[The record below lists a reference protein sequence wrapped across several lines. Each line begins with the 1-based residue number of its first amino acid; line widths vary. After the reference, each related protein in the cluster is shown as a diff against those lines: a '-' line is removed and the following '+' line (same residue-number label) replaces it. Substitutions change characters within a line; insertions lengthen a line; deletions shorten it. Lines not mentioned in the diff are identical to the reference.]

1 MFIARISL
9 PINMNNQQQTLSSL
23 PVLYSFRRCPYAMR
37 ARLAIAAAGLQ
48 VALREV
54 VLKDK
59 PEAML
64 AISPKA
70 TVPVLQTSDSVL
82 EESLDIALWAFEQS
96 DPAGFWQPLSVEQQ
110 QFTLSLIAE
119 TDGDFKAALDRYKY
133 ADRYP
138 ENSQLHY
145 RQQGEVFLAKL
156 EQMLSHQSFL
166 IMPQP
171 TLADIAVMPFI
182 RQFVM
187 VDHNWFN
194 HADYPQLQRWLNAF
208 LQSAIFK
215 RIMQHYP
222 PWQPGDETV
231 LFPA

>member
-1 MFIARISL
+1 
-9 PINMNNQQQTLSSL
+9 MNNQQPSASVSL

-64 AISPKA
+64 SISPKA
-70 TVPVLQTSDSVL
+70 TVPVLQTRDTVL
-82 EESLDIALWAFEQS
+82 EESLDIALWAFGQS
-96 DPAGFWQPLSVEQQ
+96 DPAGFWQPLSAEQQ
-110 QFTLSLIAE
+110 QLTLSLINE
-119 TDGDFKAALDRYKY
+119 TDGSFKDALDRYKY

-145 RQQGEVFLAKL
+145 RQQGEKFLAKL
-156 EQMLSHQSFL
+156 EQILSRQSFL

-187 VDHNWFN
+187 VDQNWFN

-222 PWQPGDETV
+222 QWQSGDAEV
-231 LFPA
+231 LFPED